1 MQKLFMETWAKQ
13 KGKPLAQ
20 KDYFPALSAQGKD
33 IVRAVGS
40 TPDDPYSLMYLT
52 LISAIGNAEKQVYL
66 TNAYFV
72 PDPQLL
78 KALTDAAGRGV
89 DVRLILPSK
98 SDSETTF
105 HAGRSHYSMLLKA
118 GVKIH
123 ERRGAL
129 LHSKTALID
138 GVWSCI
144 GSSNLDWRSA
154 LDNDEVNAVVLG
166 REFAQQ
172 MQAMFAKDL
181 AASEAIDLERWERR
195 PLSFRLKEWMARR
208 WGRLL

>member
-1 MQKLFMETWAKQ
+1 METWEKQ

-20 KDYFPALSAQGKD
+20 KDYFPALKVEGND

-52 LISAIGNAEKQVYL
+52 LISAIGNAAKNVYL

-72 PDPQLL
+72 PDRQLL
-78 KALTDAAGRGV
+78 KALTDAAVRGV
-89 DVRLILPSK
+89 DVRLVLPSHTD
-98 SDSETTF
+98 SDNTF
-105 HAGRSHYSMLLKA
+105 HAGRSHYARLLAA
-118 GVKIH
+118 GVKIY

-129 LHSKTALID
+129 LHAKTATID
-138 GVWSCI
+138 GVWSTV

-154 LDNDEVNAVVLG
+154 LDNNEINAVVLG

-172 MQAMFAKDL
+172 MQAMFDADL
-181 AASEAIDLERWERR
+181 KVSNAIDKEAWEHC
-195 PLSFRLKEWMARR
+195 PLVFRFKEWMASVWWRI
-208 WGRLL
+208 L